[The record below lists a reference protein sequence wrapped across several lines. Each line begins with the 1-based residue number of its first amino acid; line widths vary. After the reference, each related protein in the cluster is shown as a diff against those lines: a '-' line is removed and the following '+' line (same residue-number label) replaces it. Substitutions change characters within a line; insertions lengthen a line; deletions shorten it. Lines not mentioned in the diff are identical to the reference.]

1 MIFPFRGSLA
11 GPRLRPGSSRDIT
24 NTPRFANPAN
34 SVNSGA
40 FGEITSTLRGEGERE
55 VQLALRLTF

>member
-1 MIFPFRGSLA
+1 MA